1 MSRLANEDW
10 VYEELRRRAVAM
22 FGEERAA
29 DLEDYLRTTSRQVV
43 DVEAASIHPDLEPV
57 VQD

>member
-1 MSRLANEDW
+1 MNRMANEEW

-22 FGEERAA
+22 FGEKRAA
-29 DLEDYLRTTSRQVV
+29 DLEDYLRTTARQVV
-43 DVEAASIHPDLEPV
+43 DVESAGVHRDLEPV